1 MNTWK
6 GSVYSTAGLWPYYNS
21 TGHSTSTCT
30 YSCRSKIR
38 FWARFA
44 LMFALASLSLHFLH
58 SHTLTLP
65 ALRGPGCCAL
75 LLLPAAAA
83 ACAAALLLRR
93 AYCCCARTRLLL
105 LHACSFAVCTSSSS
119 SSFGLP
125 SAPPSA
131 ALSPHTTMHA
141 HRRCARATARGLHTT
156 APRPRI
162 YKCAHSHAPDVAA
175 AAPRVFRTD

>member
-6 GSVYSTAGLWPYYNS
+6 GSVYYTLQYGH
-21 TGHSTSTCT
+21 TGHSTCT

-44 LMFALASLSLHFLH
+44 LMFALASLHFLH
-58 SHTLTLP
+58 SHTLALP